1 MRILNFES
9 FSIDDQINESKRNIV
24 RQIVRD
30 IVSIFKNE
38 EEGEFDLPTHLNQ
51 EDYYSFDNLQTNFN
65 LELKIYQTDEI
76 ETFELEGGY
85 YEDGEVMEIEILYNP
100 AAFPGQLW
108 NLVGELNETVRHE
121 LQHIIQYER
130 GEENEPDET
139 SSEIYYTQE
148 HELDAQVAG
157 FKRIAKLRKEPFE
170 KVVREWFLKNYRKHE
185 MDSETQ
191 ERVIRKILNYYKES
205 K

>member
-30 IVSIFKNE
+30 IISIFKNE

-100 AAFPGQLW
+100 AAFPAQLW

-157 FKRIAKLRKEPFE
+157 FKRIAKLRKIGEHTSNSSH
-170 KVVREWFLKNYRKHE
+170 R
-185 MDSETQ
+185 T
-191 ERVIRKILNYYKES
+191 
-205 K
+205 

>member
-24 RQIVRD
+24 RQVVRD
-30 IVSIFKNE
+30 IITIFKNE
-38 EEGEFDLPTHLNQ
+38 TEGEFYLPTHLNQ

-65 LELKIYQTDEI
+65 LELKIYQTEEI

-85 YEDGEVMEIEILYNP
+85 YEDVEVMEIEIFYNP
-100 AAFPGQLW
+100 NSFPEQLW

-148 HELDAQVAG
+148 YELDAQVAG

-170 KVVREWFLKNYRKHE
+170 KVVREWFLKNYRKHG
-185 MDSETQ
+185 MDTETQ
-191 ERVIRKILNYYKES
+191 ERVIQKILQYYKEYR
-205 K
+205 

>member
-1 MRILNFES
+1 MRILKFNS
-9 FSIDDQINESKRNIV
+9 FSPEDLITESKRNIV
-24 RQIVRD
+24 RQLVRD
-30 IVSIFKNE
+30 IISIFKNE
-38 EEGEFDLPTHLNQ
+38 GEGEYDLPSETTGD
-51 EDYYSFDNLQTNFN
+51 EYYQFDNLQTNFN

-85 YEDGEVMEIEILYNP
+85 YEDGDIMEIEILYNP
-100 AAFPGQLW
+100 SAFPGQLW

-130 GEENEPDET
+130 GDENEPDET
-139 SSEIYYTQE
+139 SSEVYYTQE

-170 KVVREWFLKNYRKHE
+170 KVVREWFLKNYRKHG

-191 ERVIRKILNYYKES
+191 ERVIQKILHYYKEYR
-205 K
+205 